1 MVEAVVVD
9 APVDVEG
16 EAVVVDAFIDVVGEI
31 VVVDAF
37 VGTEGFAA
45 LRGRSLAQLS

>member
-1 MVEAVVVD
+1 MAEAVVVD

-16 EAVVVDAFIDVVGEI
+16 EAVVVDAFVDVVGE
-31 VVVDAF
+31 VVVVVAS
-37 VGTEGFAA
+37 VWTEGFTA